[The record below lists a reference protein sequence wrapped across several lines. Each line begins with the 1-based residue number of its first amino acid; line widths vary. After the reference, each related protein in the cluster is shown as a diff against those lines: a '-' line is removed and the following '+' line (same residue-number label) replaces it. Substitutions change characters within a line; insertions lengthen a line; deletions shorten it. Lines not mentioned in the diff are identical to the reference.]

1 MIKITFDKESEFV
14 WIKNV
19 IENGVLNLRDGDP
32 FVETFKKHDLSLNQK
47 VTYIKSDIYED
58 DCVEAREGE
67 RKELE
72 LLKKEKEKNI

>member
-19 IENGVLNLRDGDP
+19 IENGILNFRDGDP

-47 VTYIKSDIYED
+47 VTYIKSDNYED
-58 DCVEAREGE
+58 DLVEAREKE
-67 RKELE
+67 RIERENMKRG
-72 LLKKEKEKNI
+72 